1 VALTTSQATARRC
14 AQEPNRLRVADA
26 QTQTSPTPVLHA
38 EHRRRA
44 VPFNARAT
52 AQPRGLGP
60 FASPSC
66 TQVLSSQGMA
76 NMRCVPGVPLD
87 LIVCPMCH
95 GELLTADGGSRC
107 GSCGHRFDGGPLD
120 LTPLPPP
127 DEELQRR
134 WSLWEQLQA
143 NFVTA
148 AAVVPEHS
156 LSVTER
162 PDANAFARFCGFS
175 GIVLDVGC
183 GTQRF
188 PTYADTQ
195 HCRFVG
201 IDPLEGE
208 ADRQF
213 EFVMGI
219 GEYLPFRTN
228 SFDQVLFATSLD
240 HMLIPDRAIAEA
252 ARVTR
257 PGGAVNVWFGELD
270 RKPDPVQRLRTLA
283 GRALE
288 HARLRQRA
296 VVELVPEAEYLA
308 RIEQPE
314 GAVDKFHVAH
324 PDAKTIAGWLAA
336 AGLRPVRPAR
346 VEYAHSCFV
355 RGTKVA
361 ASHPNAD

>member
-1 VALTTSQATARRC
+1 
-14 AQEPNRLRVADA
+14 
-26 QTQTSPTPVLHA
+26 
-38 EHRRRA
+38 
-44 VPFNARAT
+44 
-52 AQPRGLGP
+52 
-60 FASPSC
+60 
-66 TQVLSSQGMA
+66 
-76 NMRCVPGVPLD
+76 MRCVPGVPLD